1 VESTTSSSPSIA
13 KSVKPRAPFSPDDV
27 IAERYRILKLLGG
40 GSTGMV
46 YEAEHVLL
54 HKKVALKILHAELG
68 EMPDGVARF
77 EREAKATARID
88 HDNVAAAIDFGRLP
102 EGLMFLALEFVEGKS
117 LRAEIAKGPLGVPR
131 ALHIARQIAAAL
143 AAAQKL
149 EIVHRDLKPEN
160 VMLVLKGDDAD
171 FVKVLD
177 FGVARVP
184 VEESATGGPEVLTK
198 AGAVF
203 GTEEYM
209 PPEQGIGQ
217 KVDTRADLYALGVM
231 LFEMIAGVRPYAR
244 RDDVGILAQQLTL
257 PIPTFA
263 ERVQGLVVPR
273 SLERLV
279 MRLLAKRPQE
289 RIARAADVL
298 KAIDDY
304 LAEPAGGPDAAEVT
318 TGSEEPLPAFA
329 LNTELEILVSAAD
342 RAKAAAD
349 AARAESATAEPA
361 SSETPAKVEPGKS
374 FTDVVSQA
382 SRGLGQS
389 VRTASVA
396 MGTRGRAW
404 SVRLRKELAR
414 APKGVV
420 VSLVAGALL
429 WALIGIGV
437 WQWRARVA
445 RAAQAAAASAS
456 AAVAAQAAAASAS
469 AAAQAAASAASDM
482 VRIVPTDADS
492 KDPDA
497 LLNFAE
503 AKLSEKKELEA
514 VNTISRVLGRH
525 PDRRSDPRVA
535 NILFKTAASTAKG
548 VSYTT
553 FSLLEG
559 TMSAPGSEI
568 IYRLAVDKSLP
579 SSVRTRA
586 EQWLHNPKFERAA
599 SDSLKVAVHLR
610 FTSTCEG
617 KHAILPMAAKVG
629 DKATLAY
636 LHELE
641 SQTGCGLT
649 GKSDCFACLRHDDR
663 LKDAIAQIEARSK

>member
-1 VESTTSSSPSIA
+1 MESTTSSSPSIE
-13 KSVKPRAPFSPDDV
+13 KSVKPRAPFAPDDV

-40 GSTGMV
+40 GSTGTV

-77 EREAKATARID
+77 EREAMATARID
-88 HDNVAAAIDFGRLP
+88 HDHVAAAVDFGRLP

-131 ALHIARQIAAAL
+131 ALHIAKQIAEAL

-160 VMLVLKGDDAD
+160 VMLVLKGDDED

-209 PPEQGIGQ
+209 SPEQGIGQ

-257 PIPTFA
+257 PIPTFG
-263 ERVQGLVVPR
+263 ERVPGLVVPR
-273 SLERLV
+273 PLERLV

-304 LAEPAGGPDAAEVT
+304 IAEPAGGPDAAEVT
-318 TGSEEPLPAFA
+318 KGSEPLPAFA

-342 RAKAAAD
+342 RAKAAA
-349 AARAESATAEPA
+349 AAASAESATAEPA
-361 SSETPAKVEPGKS
+361 SSEAPAKAEPGKS
-374 FTDVVSQA
+374 FTDVVSKV

-389 VRTASVA
+389 IRTASVA

-404 SVRLRKELAR
+404 SVRLRNELAR
-414 APKGVV
+414 APRGVL

-437 WQWRARVA
+437 WQWRARMT

-456 AAVAAQAAAASAS
+456 AAAAAQAAVASAS
-469 AAAQAAASAASDM
+469 AAQAAASAASDT
-482 VRIVPTDADS
+482 VRQVPNDADS

-503 AKLSEKKELEA
+503 AKLSENKELEA
-514 VNTISRVLGRH
+514 VNTVSRVLGRH

-535 NILFKTAASTAKG
+535 NILFKTAASTSKG

-559 TMSAPGSEI
+559 TMAAPGSEI

-579 SSVRTRA
+579 SSIRTRA

-599 SDSLKVAVHLR
+599 SDALKVAVHLR

-641 SQTGCGLT
+641 VQTGCGLS

>member
-1 VESTTSSSPSIA
+1 VESSTSSSPSIA
-13 KSVKPRAPFSPDDV
+13 KSVKPSAPFAPDDV
-27 IAERYRILKLLGG
+27 IAERYRILRLLGA

-46 YEAEHVLL
+46 YQAEHVLL
-54 HKKVALKILHAELG
+54 HKKVALKILHAELS
-68 EMPDGVARF
+68 EMHDGVARF
-77 EREAKATARID
+77 EREAMATARIE
-88 HDNVAAAIDFGRLP
+88 HDNVASAVDFGRLP

-117 LRAEIAKGPLGVPR
+117 LRAEIAKGPLGVVR
-131 ALHIARQIAAAL
+131 SLHIARQIAAAL

-160 VMLVLKGDDAD
+160 VMLVVKGDDAD

-184 VEESATGGPEVLTK
+184 VEESAQAGPEVLTK

-209 PPEQGIGQ
+209 SPEQGIGQ

-231 LFEMIAGVRPYAR
+231 LFEMIAGVRPYAK

-257 PIPTFA
+257 PIPTFT
-263 ERVQGLVVPR
+263 ERVPGIDVPR

-289 RIARAADVL
+289 RVARAADVL
-298 KAIDDY
+298 KAIDDVI
-304 LAEPAGGPDAAEVT
+304 AEVADGPAPAEVT
-318 TGSEEPLPAFA
+318 KGSEEPLPAFA

-342 RAKAAAD
+342 RAKAAAE
-349 AARAESATAEPA
+349 AAKVKSATAALA
-361 SSETPAKVEPGKS
+361 SSEASVEARPGRS
-374 FTDVVSQA
+374 FSDAISNAT
-382 SRGLGQS
+382 RELGQAF
-389 VRTASVA
+389 RKTGGA
-396 MGTRGRAW
+396 MLTRGKTW
-404 SVRLRKELAR
+404 SEQLSKALAR
-414 APKGVV
+414 APRGWLFGIVTGAV
-420 VSLVAGALL
+420 LLVIIA
-429 WALIGIGV
+429 IGV
-437 WQWRARVA
+437 WQQRARV
-445 RAAQAAAASAS
+445 QL
-456 AAVAAQAAAASAS
+456 AAQAAAASAS
-469 AAAQAAASAASDM
+469 AAAQAQAAAASASAAAAAASAAADTM
-482 VRIVPTDADS
+482 RLVPNEADS

-503 AKLSEKKELEA
+503 AKLSEMKELEA
-514 VNTISRVLGRH
+514 VNTVSRVLGRH

-535 NILFKTAASTAKG
+535 YILFKTAASTAKG

-559 TMSAPGSEI
+559 TMAAYGSEI

-579 SSVRTRA
+579 SSIRNRA
-586 EQWLHNPKFERAA
+586 EQWLHSPKFERAA
-599 SDSLKVAVHLR
+599 SDALKVAVHLR

-629 DKATLAY
+629 DKATLAV

-641 SQTGCGLT
+641 IQTGCGLS
-649 GKSDCFACLRHDDR
+649 GKNDCFACLRHDDR
-663 LKDAIAQIEARSK
+663 LKDAIAQVEARAK